1 MSDQVSAIE
10 LDRHDA
16 HTGSAFWRD
25 RERLAALARHIAR
38 RHGLPAGLA
47 LVVGAVLRLL
57 WLGDTSFLGDQAQLL
72 SLGRSA
78 ADQRAFILTGIPS
91 SIGSLNL
98 PASTWLYAPFALL
111 GGPLGATILT
121 ALANILAIALLY
133 AIAARYLSR
142 RAGFAAALLYATA
155 SGPIHYARFI
165 WQQNLLAPVVL
176 LLFWTILLA
185 VVERRRG
192 WLGWSVLL
200 WGMATAL
207 HPTAAPLLG
216 LIIVAL
222 AFTWRDLRRRDL
234 AWAAAALVAL
244 FGPTLLWEAL
254 SHGYDLV
261 GAQHF
266 SQGHTVFD
274 TWALTYLLQLMQP
287 AAAQAY
293 GASSAYVAVGR
304 GVVPLGAIVAALLI
318 AAQVWLV
325 ASLAAPWLKR
335 TGAGWVAPA
344 RVALADAHWR
354 VALLLGLWE
363 ALPLAFM
370 LRHSRPVEPHY
381 LLVLLPAV
389 YLTIGAALTW
399 ASVWLPRTQALR
411 LLPQMQTRRLGL
423 IALVALVTLVGSVSV
438 TQTIG
443 VVGELATIHSGK
455 FDALTLPLHYGTPL
469 SSEQAAL
476 AALQTLARE
485 RRANVAIAATR
496 VQQEPLGY
504 LNATNSTSRAATD
517 YISEGCLALPAA
529 SAQAPLVTLAVPGS
543 TAAQSLPHIQGA
555 RPIGSI
561 EVQGGSPYLL
571 YAIAPGASGIGE
583 TAIATPAS
591 AGAPQPAAY
600 TYAPAIS
607 ATLTIRWV
615 GAPTLQTNASSTVSY
630 WYGADPR
637 TAPIADYI
645 FSAQPLNAQGQPI
658 GAPLTAV
665 CARLAWSRQLSIV
678 TSMPVPAALATG
690 GQLASWRVWAQMA
703 PAEAI
708 RPTLGPLALET
719 GAITFGP
726 PRPLGPPV
734 TFAVP

>member
-10 LDRHDA
+10 LDQHDA
-16 HTGSAFWRD
+16 HTGDAFWRD
-25 RERLAALARHIAR
+25 RARLADLARRTAR
-38 RHGLPAGLA
+38 RHALPAGAA

-72 SLGRSA
+72 ALGRSA
-78 ADQRAFILTGIPS
+78 ADHHAFILTGIPS

-111 GGPLGATILT
+111 GGPLGATIFT

-155 SGPIHYARFI
+155 SGPVHYARFI

-176 LLFWTILLA
+176 LLFWVILLA
-185 VVERRRG
+185 VVERRHG

-200 WGMATAL
+200 WGVATAL

-216 LIIVAL
+216 LIAVAL

-234 AWAAAALVAL
+234 AWAAVALVAL
-244 FGPTLLWEAL
+244 FGPTALWEAL

-287 AAAQAY
+287 ATAQAY
-293 GASSAYVAVGR
+293 GASSFYVAIGR
-304 GVVPLGAIVAALLI
+304 GVAVLGAVIAALLI

-325 ASLAAPWLKR
+325 ATLAAPWLR
-335 TGAGWVAPA
+335 RAGAGWVAPA
-344 RVALADAHWR
+344 RTALADARWR
-354 VALLLGLWE
+354 VALLLALWE
-363 ALPLAFM
+363 ALPLTFM
-370 LRHSRPVEPHY
+370 LRHSRSVEPHY
-381 LLVLLPAV
+381 LLVLLPAA
-389 YLTIGAALTW
+389 YLTIGAALAW
-399 ASVWLPRTQALR
+399 ASLWLPRALARR
-411 LLPQMQTRRLGL
+411 LQMQPRRLAL
-423 IALVALVTLVGSVSV
+423 IALVALVAMVGSVSA
-438 TQTIG
+438 TQTVG
-443 VVGELATIHSGK
+443 VVGELATIHSGA

-476 AALQTLARE
+476 AALQTATRGLH
-485 RRANVAIAATR
+485 ANAAIASTR

-504 LNATNSTSRAATD
+504 LNATSAASRAATD

-529 SAQAPLVTLAVPGS
+529 SARAPLVTLATPGS
-543 TAAQSLPHIQGA
+543 TAAQLLPQIQGA

-561 EVQGGSPYLL
+561 AVQGGAPYLL
-571 YAIAPGASGIGE
+571 YAIAPGASGGGE
-583 TAIATPAS
+583 RAIATPAS
-591 AGAPQPAAY
+591 SGAPQPAAY
-600 TYAPAIS
+600 VYTS
-607 ATLTIRWV
+607 ASSAGAALTIRWV
-615 GAPTLQTNASSTVSY
+615 GAPTLQANQSTAVSY

-637 TAPIADYI
+637 TAPIAEYT

-658 GAPLTAV
+658 GAPLTTV
-665 CARLAWSRQLSIV
+665 CARLAWSQQLSVI
-678 TSMPVPAALATG
+678 TTMRVPTALATG
-690 GQLASWRVWAQMA
+690 GQVVSWRVSAQMA

-726 PRPLGPPV
+726 QRPLGQPV